1 MEASRQMQADDFR
14 DELVNWMSKP
24 GNPYFAANFANRV
37 WAHYLGIGVVNPVD
51 NFAVGNPPSNPEL
64 LKALADK
71 FVELKFDIRAFEKY
85 VLMTDAYQR
94 SSLPSVNNSGDS
106 IHFARYLPHPLMAE
120 VAADVL
126 ADALMFRPDPRT
138 MTDIPPNA
146 RAIEIPGNNVNQRDL
161 AFQLRIFGRPPR
173 SVSCECER
181 AADPALPQS
190 LFLAGDDYV
199 VRGIELGP
207 WADWAMDD
215 EWPDED
221 LIQQAFLKTLARKPS
236 EKEYKAARERIA
248 GKKGKDRVEAVS
260 DVVWALVNTRE
271 FLLNH

>member
-1 MEASRQMQADDFR
+1 
-14 DELVNWMSKP
+14 
-24 GNPYFAANFANRV
+24 
-37 WAHYLGIGVVNPVD
+37 
-51 NFAVGNPPSNPEL
+51 
-64 LKALADK
+64 
-71 FVELKFDIRAFEKY
+71 
-85 VLMTDAYQR
+85 
-94 SSLPSVNNSGDS
+94 
-106 IHFARYLPHPLMAE
+106 
-120 VAADVL
+120 
-126 ADALMFRPDPRT
+126 
-138 MTDIPPNA
+138 
-146 RAIEIPGNNVNQRDL
+146 L